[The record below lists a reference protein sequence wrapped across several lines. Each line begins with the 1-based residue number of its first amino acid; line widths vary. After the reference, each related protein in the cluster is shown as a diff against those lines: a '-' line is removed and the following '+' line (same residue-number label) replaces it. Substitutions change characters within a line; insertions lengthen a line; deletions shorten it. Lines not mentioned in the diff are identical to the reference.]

1 MGETHSL
8 LPLPV
13 PVVPT
18 HRRRTYARNGFVY
31 GTVLILV
38 ALHFLYHNHALT
50 IVHTSSSVPI
60 NAENTLAR
68 CRALDTVPGPPSHFH
83 SRASSD
89 RYVPG
94 THVTLILN
102 ARIWTGAQNGT
113 ETIEGHIYFD
123 KGVFKGVGGIDVNAV
138 KKLHSRNHLDIV
150 DAKGAWVTP
159 G

>member
-8 LPLPV
+8 LPLPA
-13 PVVPT
+13 PVVPR
-18 HRRRTYARNGFVY
+18 HPRRPDACRRFVY
-31 GTVLILV
+31 GTVLIFV
-38 ALHFLYHNHALT
+38 ALHFLYYNHAFT

-60 NAENTLAR
+60 NAENILAR
-68 CRALDTVPGPPSHFH
+68 CRALDTVPGPSSHFH

-123 KGVFKGVGGIDVNAV
+123 KGIFKGVGGIDVNAV
-138 KKLHSRNHLDIV
+138 KRLHSQNHLDIV